1 MNSLLQRAPGFW
13 VPYFLLLIAGLTLQ
27 AGIGNDQITLSI
39 NAVSNTGLDLAAEAF
54 TLLGDGKTTLVLF
67 VILLFVGVGK
77 AVSALAITNLCGLV
91 VQLMKRQLYA
101 GLVRPAVVFA
111 KHLPALHFVPG
122 VRIYYLETFPSGHTT
137 TAFSMFLLLAMYTS
151 KRWLQGL
158 YLLIAVGVGW
168 SRVYLAEH
176 FFSDVLA
183 ASVLGSVVTVII
195 VYFVDRSG
203 LPGKKWFSVSLA
215 NRLSFKH

>member
-13 VPYFLLLIAGLTLQ
+13 VPYLLLLIAGLTLQ
-27 AGIGNDQITLSI
+27 AGIGNDQITLFI
-39 NAVSNTGLDLAAEAF
+39 NSVHNEGLDLVAEAF
-54 TLLGDGKTTLVLF
+54 TLLGDGNTTLVLF
-67 VILLFVGVGK
+67 VMLLFVGIGR
-77 AVSALAITNLCGLV
+77 AVSALAITNLCGLM

-122 VRIYYLETFPSGHTT
+122 VRVYYMETFPSGHTT
-137 TAFSMFLLLAMYTS
+137 TAFSMFLLLAIYTS

-183 ASVLGSVVTVII
+183 ASVLGSVVTVML

-203 LPGKKWFSVSLA
+203 TPGKKWFSVSLA
-215 NRLSFKH
+215 NWLSFKH

>member
-1 MNSLLQRAPGFW
+1 MNSLLKRSSGFW
-13 VPYFLLLIAGLTLQ
+13 VPYLFLLIAGLTLQ
-27 AGIGNDQITLSI
+27 AAIGNDRVTLSI
-39 NAVSNTGLDLAAEAF
+39 NSLHNAGLDRAAEAF
-54 TLLGDGKTTLVLF
+54 TLLGDGNTTLVLF

-77 AVSALAITNLCGLV
+77 AVSALAITNLCGLM
-91 VQLMKRQLYA
+91 VQLIKRQIYTD
-101 GLVRPAVVFA
+101 LVRPAVVFA

-122 VRIYYLETFPSGHTT
+122 VRVYYLETFPSGHTT

-158 YLLIAVGVGW
+158 YLLIAVGVSW

-183 ASVLGSVVTVII
+183 ASVLGSVVTVIL
-195 VYFVDRSG
+195 VYLLDRSG
-203 LPGKKWFSVSLA
+203 LPDKKWFSVSLA